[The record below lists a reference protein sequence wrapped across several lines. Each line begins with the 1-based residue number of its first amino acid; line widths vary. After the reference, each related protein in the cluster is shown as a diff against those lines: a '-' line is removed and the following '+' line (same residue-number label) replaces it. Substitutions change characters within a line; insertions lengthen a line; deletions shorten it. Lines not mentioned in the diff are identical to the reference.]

1 MKVVFRHMVE
11 NLGLIPLLLVL
22 FLILAAATAVALWI
36 FFKLPTKEGGV
47 YGGLES
53 IKDLEE
59 REAMRRYIFGLDEER
74 PMIGKE
80 KAKAEAKA
88 AREAAKAAA
97 RGSVQE
103 LNDLE
108 EDEFEDL
115 EEDEG
120 NEFDG
125 ESPAS
130 AGEVMDAEFEVA
142 SEEDGKE

>member
-1 MKVVFRHMVE
+1 MKAVFRHMVD
-11 NLGLIPLLLVL
+11 NLGLIPLTLVL
-22 FLILAAATAVALWI
+22 FGVIAAATAIALWI

-53 IKDLEE
+53 IKDPEE
-59 REAMRRYIFGLDEER
+59 REAMRRYVFGLDEER
-74 PMIGKE
+74 PLIGKE
-80 KAKAEAKA
+80 KEKAAAKA

-103 LNDLE
+103 LDDLE

-120 NEFDG
+120 DEFDKDDA
-125 ESPAS
+125 PA
-130 AGEVMDAEFEVA
+130 AEIMDADFETV
-142 SEEDGKE
+142 SEDDEA